1 VAAGSEEILMS
12 ENQFTLKVFRF
23 DPDTDTGHRYDSYT
37 VPLRGGMTVLD
48 ALFYVLEEKDPSLAF
63 RYACRG
69 AVCGSCAMH
78 INGTNRLACQTQ
90 IVTLQATEVQ
100 VSPLPYLPLIKD
112 LVVEMAPFYQK
123 MDNVQPYLI
132 THESPPEKEYLQ
144 SPRQR
149 KKLDSVT
156 DCIWCAACYSACP
169 VAWGDPEYLGPAALV
184 KAQRFA
190 VDSRDQGG
198 AERLKPTD
206 AEEGLWR
213 CHTVFNCVEV
223 CPKEIN
229 QTEAIE
235 GLRRRTLKRRLGW
248 K

>member
-1 VAAGSEEILMS
+1 MAET
-12 ENQFTLKVFRF
+12 QFTLKLLRF
-23 DPDTDTGHRYDSYT
+23 DPDRDTTPHYDRFT
-37 VPLRGGMTVLD
+37 IPLREGMTVLE
-48 ALFYVLEEKDPSLAF
+48 ALFYVVEELDPSLSF
-63 RYACRG
+63 RYSCRG
-69 AVCGSCAMH
+69 AVCGSCAMY
-78 INGTNRLACQTQ
+78 INGSNRLACQTL
-90 IVTLQATEVQ
+90 IASLKAAEVE
-100 VSPLPYLPLIKD
+100 VAPLPYLPLLKD

-123 MDNVQPYLI
+123 MEEVHPYLI
-132 THESPPEKEYLQ
+132 THDTPPEKEHLQ
-144 SPRQR
+144 SPKQR

-169 VAWGDPEYLGPAALV
+169 IVWTDPDYLGPAALV
-184 KAQRFA
+184 KAHRFA

-198 AERLKPTD
+198 AERLKATD

-213 CHTVFNCVEV
+213 CHTVFNCVEA